1 MIEWIEDQA
10 YKLALFNK
18 YTKLYSVFSVQL
30 LEDYH
35 CYQDNTKL
43 IILMSDLKDLQDE

>member
-1 MIEWIEDQA
+1 M
-10 YKLALFNK
+10 LSNK

-35 CYQDNTKL
+35 CYQNDTEL
-43 IILMSDLKDLQDE
+43 TMSMPDLEDLQDKWEVKEIQDK